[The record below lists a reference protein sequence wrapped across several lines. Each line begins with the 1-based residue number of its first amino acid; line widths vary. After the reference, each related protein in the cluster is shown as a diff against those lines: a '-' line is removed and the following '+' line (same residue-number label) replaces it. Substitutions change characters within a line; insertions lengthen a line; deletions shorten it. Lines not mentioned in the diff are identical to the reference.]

1 MGKFKLQ
8 TVLNHRERLESL
20 AQQAHAAAQQKEC
33 VLLDRLAEK
42 RLELSKLHEEFE
54 EQQRLGLSPQE
65 FVLYSNHIDHTL
77 TILASLVEQ
86 WEAAREELECRRQAL
101 CKASQERR
109 LLEKL
114 KEKHLLDE
122 QALARHQE
130 AIQLDEIA
138 VQHFKR

>member
-8 TVLNHRERLESL
+8 TVLDYRERLESL
-20 AQQAHAAAQQKEC
+20 AQQEHAVAKQKESA
-33 VLLDRLAEK
+33 LLERLAEK
-42 RLELSKLHEEFE
+42 RMELAKLHEEFE
-54 EQQRLGLSPQE
+54 EQQQLGLSPQE

-77 TILASLVEQ
+77 TLLASLVEE

-101 CKASQERR
+101 SKASQERK

-114 KEKHLLDE
+114 KEKHLLEE
-122 QALARHQE
+122 QVLVRQKE

-138 VQHFKR
+138 VQRFKR

>member
-8 TVLNHRERLESL
+8 TVLGYRERLESL
-20 AQQAHAAAQQKEC
+20 AQQEHAVAQQKEC
-33 VLLDRLAEK
+33 ALLDRLAEK
-42 RLELSKLHEEFE
+42 RMELATLHEEFE

-65 FVLYSNHIDHTL
+65 FVLYSHHIDHTL
-77 TILASLVEQ
+77 TVLASLVEQ

-101 CKASQERR
+101 CQASQERK

-114 KEKHLLDE
+114 KEKHLIEE
-122 QALARHQE
+122 QVQARHKE